1 MTSAAVGWQQ
11 LAREQAQEQFRLAW
25 ERAPAAGRE
34 AFLEAVRR
42 ERVGHRWST
51 GAGACVLA
59 LLVRP
64 ALRPAESPKAGAY
77 RMFGCEVTE
86 DLPVTWDAA
95 GVTLTELLAA
105 VGVHLPGPSKGGLL
119 GRLRP
124 RVGRLLPA

>member
-1 MTSAAVGWQQ
+1 MTTAVVGWQQ
-11 LAREQAQEQFRLAW
+11 RAREQAQEQFRLAW
-25 ERAPAAGRE
+25 ERAPASGRE

-64 ALRPAESPKAGAY
+64 ALRPAESPKAVAY
-77 RMFGCEVTE
+77 RMFGCEVT
-86 DLPVTWDAA
+86 DDFPATWDAA

-105 VGVHLPGPSKGGLL
+105 VGVRLPETPKRGLL
-119 GRLRP
+119 GRL
-124 RVGRLLPA
+124 LPA